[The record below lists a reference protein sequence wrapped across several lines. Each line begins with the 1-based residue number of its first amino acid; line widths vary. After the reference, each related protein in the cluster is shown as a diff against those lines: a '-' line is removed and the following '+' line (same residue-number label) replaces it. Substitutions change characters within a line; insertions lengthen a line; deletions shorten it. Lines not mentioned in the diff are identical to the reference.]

1 MLGILKSSL
10 DLQRVMFIS
19 SEIAKTHKARSHAM
33 FPHKYRGHPLLHRTD
48 CAEQSGFS
56 LPSSPQGGHHGS
68 TSFWGPNPE
77 FPGICGLRSRY
88 RRLGWGGMGHVPI
101 TLSQRHRCRR
111 CRRRRFISHLADKF
125 VPWHQQWTCV
135 CFLCAMETEVGR
147 QVKAHFR
154 LRQSCRQTRD
164 SCALKQIRLEIRCSK
179 DNYISY
185 KMLQVVEYAS
195 GGFQEFMFS
204 LCVLACPTIVSWPT
218 FGVEKH
224 LFILILVFS
233 SF

>member
-1 MLGILKSSL
+1 M
-10 DLQRVMFIS
+10 
-19 SEIAKTHKARSHAM
+19 SHFHRFMIFMAM
-33 FPHKYRGHPLLHRTD
+33 FRHFRRDTD
-48 CAEQSGFS
+48 VVG
-56 LPSSPQGGHHGS
+56 
-68 TSFWGPNPE
+68 
-77 FPGICGLRSRY
+77 
-88 RRLGWGGMGHVPI
+88 
-101 TLSQRHRCRR
+101 

-154 LRQSCRQTRD
+154 LRHSCRQTRD
-164 SCALKQIRLEIRCSK
+164 SCALKQIRLEIWCSK

-195 GGFQEFMFS
+195 GGFQGFMFT